1 MAGRQTRTE
10 AVRDALADELRTGV
24 YEAGD
29 QLPNEDRL
37 AERFDVSR
45 ATVREAVRGLI
56 EGGYLA
62 RRHGVG
68 TFVTGFSQRQH
79 SLDATV
85 SYTGMISGAGMVPGE
100 TVVARTERPATA
112 EESAALVI
120 PPRTVLTCVSRVRT
134 ADGNPV
140 IYSEDRIPTD
150 LLGDARQAPLDTS
163 LYALLASAGLAIHHG
178 VASLGP
184 VVADERMAT
193 LLEVELGSAL
203 QFISEVDYTEPG
215 LAVMLSDEW
224 HVPGVFELTVNRRP
238 AVPAEET

>member
-10 AVRDALADELRTGV
+10 VVRDALADELRTGV
-24 YEAGD
+24 YEAGQ

-37 AERFDVSR
+37 AERFEVSR

-68 TFVTGFSQRQH
+68 TFVTGFSQRKH

-85 SYTGMISGAGMVPGE
+85 SYTGMFSGAGMAHGE
-100 TVVARTERPATA
+100 SVVARTERPATDEEA
-112 EESAALVI
+112 EALMV
-120 PPRTVLTCVSRVRT
+120 PEGTVLTCVSRVRT

-140 IYSEDRIPTD
+140 IYSEDRIPTE
-150 LLGDARQAPLDTS
+150 LLGEARQAPLDTS
-163 LYALLASAGLAIHHG
+163 LYTLLASADLAIHHA
-178 VASLGP
+178 VASLSP
-184 VVADERMAT
+184 VVADHRLAT
-193 LLEVELGSAL
+193 LLEVAQGSAL

>member
-10 AVRDALADELRTGV
+10 VVRDALADELRTGV
-24 YEAGD
+24 YEAGQ

-37 AERFDVSR
+37 AERFEVSR

-68 TFVTGFSQRQH
+68 TFVTGFSQRKH

-85 SYTGMISGAGMVPGE
+85 SYTGMISGAGMSPGE
-100 TVVARTERPATA
+100 SVVARTERPATDEEA
-112 EESAALVI
+112 EALMV
-120 PPRTVLTCVSRVRT
+120 PEGTVLTCVSRVRT

-140 IYSEDRIPTD
+140 IYSEDRIPTE
-150 LLGDARQAPLDTS
+150 LLGEARQAPLDTS
-163 LYALLASAGLAIHHG
+163 LYTLLASADLAIHHA
-178 VASLGP
+178 VASLSPG
-184 VVADERMAT
+184 VADHRLAT
-193 LLEVELGSAL
+193 LLEVAQGSAL